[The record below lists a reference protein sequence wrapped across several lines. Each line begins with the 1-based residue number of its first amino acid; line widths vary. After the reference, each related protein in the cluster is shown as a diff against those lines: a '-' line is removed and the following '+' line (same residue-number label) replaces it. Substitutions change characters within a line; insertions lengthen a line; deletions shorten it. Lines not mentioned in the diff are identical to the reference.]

1 MKYDGKALLEMC
13 DVFVGSGGTMTAEAA
28 FMGVPS
34 VHMGIF
40 GKEPHSYLNFSTI
53 ARKLL
58 DIWHVCIYGHSY
70 HYDFF

>member
-1 MKYDGKALLEMC
+1 MMVLLEIC

-40 GKEPHSYLNFSTI
+40 GKEPQ
-53 ARKLL
+53 LL
-58 DIWHVCIYGHSY
+58 I
-70 HYDFF
+70 